1 MLEEVAVSWKDVRLN
16 ITDEVKLRPVHSTFE
31 KLYVCG
37 ALCHYPGEELGPF
50 C

>member
-1 MLEEVAVSWKDVRLN
+1 MLEEVVVSWHEVRLN
-16 ITDEVKLRPVHSTFE
+16 MADEVKLRPIHSTFE